1 MSEKQISV
9 KKFKVKGRFLMGK
22 RMQPF
27 TMEVSSINEDQA
39 REKVLSDLGSRHRV
53 KRNKVFIESM
63 EEQATPE
70 Q

>member
-27 TMEVSSINEDQA
+27 TMDVSSINEDQA
-39 REKVLSDLGSRHRV
+39 REKVLSDLGSRYRV
-53 KRNKVFIESM
+53 KRNKVFIESI
-63 EEQATPE
+63 EEQTTPE

>member
-27 TMEVSSINEDQA
+27 TMDVSSINEDQA

-53 KRNKVFIESM
+53 KRNKVFIESI
-63 EEQATPE
+63 EEQTTPE

>member
-9 KKFKVKGRFLMGK
+9 RKFKVKGRFLMGK

-27 TMEVSSINEDQA
+27 TMDVSSINEDQA

-53 KRNKVFIESM
+53 KRNKVFIESI
-63 EEQATPE
+63 EEQTTPE

>member
-27 TMEVSSINEDQA
+27 TMDVSSINEDQA

-53 KRNKVFIESM
+53 KRNKVFIESID
-63 EEQATPE
+63 EQTTPE
-70 Q
+70 

>member
-27 TMEVSSINEDQA
+27 TMDVSSINEDQA

-53 KRNKVFIESM
+53 KRKKVFIESI
-63 EEQATPE
+63 EEQTTPE

>member
-9 KKFKVKGRFLMGK
+9 RKFKVKGRFLMGK
-22 RMQPF
+22 KMQPF
-27 TMEVSSINEDQA
+27 TMEVSSINEAQA

-53 KRNKVFIESM
+53 KRNKVFIESI
-63 EEQATPE
+63 EEQTTPE

>member
-53 KRNKVFIESM
+53 KRNKVFIESI
-63 EEQATPE
+63 EEQTTPE